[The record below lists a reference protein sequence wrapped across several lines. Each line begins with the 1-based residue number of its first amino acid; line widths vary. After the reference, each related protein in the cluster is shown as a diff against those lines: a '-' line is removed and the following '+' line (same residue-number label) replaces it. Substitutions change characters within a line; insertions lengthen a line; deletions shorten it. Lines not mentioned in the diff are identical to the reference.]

1 MGLIESF
8 RLVMH
13 LMNESKL
20 RLSHY
25 DARWKQEFEQ
35 MRSCVFDATQG
46 WVTAV
51 EHIGSTAFST
61 AIAQPRIDLIAGL
74 VADGDFDETA
84 ASLEGLNFQ
93 RLPTPKWAGG
103 ANVGFFLK
111 DGHKALSYQVI
122 LTDWKG
128 PLWYR
133 LLRMKMWFERRPHDL
148 KRLVQA
154 KLHLLESEA
163 DTNEY
168 ARGKG
173 IFFSALEDQIEA
185 AEEKQ

>member
-1 MGLIESF
+1 
-8 RLVMH
+8 MH

-61 AIAQPRIDLIAGL
+61 AIAQPRIDLVAGL

-84 ASLEGLNFQ
+84 ANLEGLNFQ
-93 RLPTPKWAGG
+93 RLPTPKWAAG